1 MVAGNAAGRRESIRH
16 LALPGAL
23 LLLLAAEPGAA
34 QPGDSWS
41 SLAPLPTPRRL
52 LAAAAEGGRL
62 YTFGGCGSPCFDPP
76 SHTSTFEET
85 RVEVYDRATDAWAAR
100 GPMPAIFFG
109 GAAATPGNGR
119 IYLMGGFLTG
129 GRLFDYDPAGDA
141 WRTRAPLPTPRHGLA
156 AVALGGKVYALG
168 GSDGQRPSAAVEI
181 YDPASDSW
189 TRGAPLPT
197 PRVFLAAAA
206 VDGRIYAVGGS
217 PDCCGDSR
225 TAAVEVYDPSTD
237 RWSRA
242 APLPGARQ
250 VSAAVAVGGKLI
262 AFGGFVPGAGV
273 LAETLEYDPA
283 IDTWTRRAPMPTGRD
298 QAPAV
303 ALDDRAVVPGGSVD
317 CHCQA
322 LGAVSEYTPRTE
334 RREADLAITID
345 DGVETAGAGQRVVY
359 TIRVTSRG
367 AVPVTGA
374 PVRSGVVPSRLTAIE
389 RRCLPNPD
397 ARCVVTGGSDDGP
410 EILRARVDLPVGGV
424 VELEVEGTVTPATS
438 CPTDSSL
445 TATARV
451 LPPDGVEDAR
461 PGDNR
466 DTDTDAI
473 RVRTDLVVTKD
484 DGRETVAEGEEVA
497 YSVRV
502 ENRGPDAACGVRV
515 RDLFPPELEDVT
527 WGCVTVSPPTCSA
540 RGTSDLEDTV
550 VLRPRD
556 AVSYG
561 ARGVAVCTGAEA
573 LENTA
578 TAEPPAGA
586 RDPRPGDNSATD
598 RDLLDCSP
606 ELFPIPA
613 LSPGALLLLAGLLAG
628 LGWLAAGVAASR

>member
-1 MVAGNAAGRRESIRH
+1 MAAGSAAGRRGSIRH
-16 LALPGAL
+16 LALPGAC

-34 QPGDSWS
+34 QGGDTWS

-62 YTFGGCGSPCFDPP
+62 YTFGGCGSPCFGPP
-76 SHTSTFEET
+76 SHTSAFEET
-85 RVEVYDRATDAWAAR
+85 RIEVFEPASNTWAVR

-109 GAAATPGNGR
+109 GAAAAPGIGR
-119 IYLMGGFLTG
+119 IYLLGGFLTG
-129 GRLFDYDPAGDA
+129 GRLFEYDPAGDA
-141 WRTRAPLPTPRHGLA
+141 WRTRAPLPKPRHGLA

-168 GSDGQRPSAAVEI
+168 GSDGQRASAAVEI
-181 YDPASDSW
+181 YDPATDSW

-217 PDCCGDSR
+217 PDCCGDAT
-225 TAAVEVYDPSTD
+225 TAAVEVYDPATD

-242 APLPGARQ
+242 APLPGGRQ
-250 VSAAVAVGGKLI
+250 VSAAASVGGKLY
-262 AFGGFVPGAGV
+262 ALGGFVPGSGV
-273 LAETLEYDPA
+273 LAETLEYDPVT
-283 IDTWTRRAPMPTGRD
+283 DTWTPRAPMPTGRD

-303 ALDDRAVVPGGSVD
+303 VLEDRIFVPGGSVD

-322 LGAVSEYTPRTE
+322 LTTHHVYTPE
-334 RREADLAITID
+334 PPDDADLSITID

-359 TIRVTSRG
+359 TIRVTNHG

-374 PVRSGVVPSRLTAIE
+374 PVRSDVVPSRLTTIE

-397 ARCVVTGGSDDGP
+397 ARCVVTGGSDDGT

-424 VELEVEGTVTPATS
+424 VELEIEGTVTPATS

-451 LPPDGVEDAR
+451 FPPDGVEDSR

-484 DGRETVAEGEEVA
+484 DGVETVAEGEEVA
-497 YSVRV
+497 YSIGV

-527 WGCVTVSPPTCSA
+527 WGCVTVSPPTCTA
-540 RGTSDLEDTV
+540 RGTGDLEDTV

-561 ARGVAVCTGAEA
+561 ARGIAVCTGAEA

-586 RDPRPGDNSATD
+586 RDPRPGDDSATD

-628 LGWLAAGVAASR
+628 LGWLAAGVAAPR